1 MGRDNKIS
9 ISLIA
14 ISVAIN
20 FVNNIFYGY
29 PGYNQFYDF
38 SSFVAFTSAT
48 LGMTLPVVG
57 IAAIIAVFFIIS
69 KKHKHSYLYY
79 FAILFLILSL
89 FSIVIS
95 VSNAAY
101 ERQFLPSIA
110 P

>member
-1 MGRDNKIS
+1 MSRDNKIS
-9 ISLIA
+9 ISLIVV
-14 ISVAIN
+14 SVAIN
-20 FVNNIFYGY
+20 LVNHIFFYGCG
-29 PGYNQFYDF
+29 GYNPFYSF
-38 SSFVAFTSAT
+38 SSLVAFTSGM

-69 KKHKHSYLYY
+69 KKHRHSYLYY

-101 ERQFLPSIA
+101 EVV
-110 P
+110 